1 MKKTIGIVLIVI
13 GIAMM
18 VYTGF
23 NYVTKEKVVDIG
35 PIQINAEKNHTVQ
48 WPPVVGVILII
59 GGIVVIVFV
68 KTYSQ
73 LPRQLRKINKCTL

>member
-1 MKKTIGIVLIVI
+1 MKKTIGIVLIAI
-13 GIAMM
+13 GILMM

-48 WPPVVGVILII
+48 WPPLVGIVLIV
-59 GGIVVIVFV
+59 GGIAVIVLDKKV
-68 KTYSQ
+68 
-73 LPRQLRKINKCTL
+73 RI